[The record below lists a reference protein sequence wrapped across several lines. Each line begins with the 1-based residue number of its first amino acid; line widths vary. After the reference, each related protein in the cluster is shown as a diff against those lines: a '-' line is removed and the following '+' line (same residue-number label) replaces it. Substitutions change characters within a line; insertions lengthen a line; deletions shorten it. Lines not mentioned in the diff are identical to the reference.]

1 MSRISQHNE
10 NCTRGMVRVIA
21 SRIGEGRER
30 LAESL
35 RARIRQSEK
44 LPSGTLP
51 VGDGLPRTLGWQW
64 HSDS

>member
-1 MSRISQHNE
+1 M
-10 NCTRGMVRVIA
+10 IA